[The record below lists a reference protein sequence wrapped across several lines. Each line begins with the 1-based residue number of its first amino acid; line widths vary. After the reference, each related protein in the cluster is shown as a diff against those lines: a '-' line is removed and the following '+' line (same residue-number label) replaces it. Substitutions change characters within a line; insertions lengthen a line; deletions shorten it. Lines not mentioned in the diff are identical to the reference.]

1 MSVENVDNN
10 DEKVE
15 KKENEII
22 EVEKI
27 NEELEEKKEVQEIK
41 ENATAEK
48 SVVTTDKPRNKKI
61 RLIIILIISF
71 FIAIFL
77 LFGVIVCINKF
88 NSNVYK
94 NVNVLGYSLGGMSK
108 EQVKEIL
115 DKVNTDVKSKKI
127 SVYQNSDEIY
137 NVLSE
142 EIDFEVNVS
151 ETLKNVMSFGRNG
164 NILID
169 NFEILKALFN
179 SKNIDVSYSYNE
191 EKLDG
196 IVKNIDLSIKERTED
211 DNYSIDEENKK
222 IIITRGKSG
231 NTIDYDTEKE
241 KILSSF
247 KGVGLQNI
255 TLDIKTKKPSE
266 IDFEKIYKE
275 IKRDAKD
282 AYVDESS
289 NPIKFVPE
297 VVGLDLD
304 VEGLKNELN
313 KEENRA
319 EGKVIEF
326 PLKVTEPN
334 VKIKDISSKYY
345 NDKLSGKT
353 TYFDASQTARAN
365 NLRVALNYLNG
376 KVIMPG
382 ETFSYNQAIGD
393 TTAAKGYMAAATF
406 KGGTVVNEM
415 GGGICQTT
423 STLYQAVLMANLE
436 IVERHQHGLPV
447 GYVKPSLDATVYS
460 PVLDFKF
467 KNTRNYPV
475 KIVTSFSYSG
485 NMNVSIYGIKEENE
499 VEVTLT
505 SQFIKTVPFTTKY
518 VYDANLEN
526 GKQEII
532 SKGVNGYISEGYI
545 TKSKNGTV
553 ISSSLLS
560 RDTYNAQQQV
570 VKVGTKNVAS

>member
-169 NFEILKALFN
+169 NFEILNALFN
-179 SKNIDVSYSYNE
+179 SKDIDVSYSYNE